1 MKHQVFF
8 LEVPADCGFSAPI
21 EAGMDALMMNYP
33 AEADISQASGSVTFV
48 NFSRDAQQAMEMDAA
63 GLMDYVS
70 MVFLAYSGEYDESE
84 RVIFGQHLKGRSFRK
99 SIPRA
104 ATTEIFLL
112 KGPEESL
119 MAVGIVK
126 NDDAASELNE
136 ALERLLA

>member
-1 MKHQVFF
+1 
-8 LEVPADCGFSAPI
+8 
-21 EAGMDALMMNYP
+21 MDALMMNYP